1 MRESRPPRA
10 GACILNYHI
19 RPLQGRETDYHV
31 ISRNIR
37 PPSVSED
44 HQSDCTLQGLP
55 FAWNTAPGIINLAGG
70 GSFRPVVF
78 ESERDFMPELPRRKG
93 LTYPKPHRHCFPKT
107 IFLAHEPFI
116 TSKESFNLKYSFH
129 LIWNYWGIRHQNLI
143 LMGKYL
149 RHCAKEIFSQTNY
162 SKLVFL

>member
-1 MRESRPPRA
+1 LDSLITNSRYLDNLAEYLKKNPCLVYFKWQVVLWSGCKSP
-10 GACILNYHI
+10 
-19 RPLQGRETDYHV
+19 
-31 ISRNIR
+31 
-37 PPSVSED
+37 
-44 HQSDCTLQGLP
+44 
-55 FAWNTAPGIINLAGG
+55 WNTTPGKINLAGG

-129 LIWNYWGIRHQNLI
+129 LIWNYWGTRHQNLI